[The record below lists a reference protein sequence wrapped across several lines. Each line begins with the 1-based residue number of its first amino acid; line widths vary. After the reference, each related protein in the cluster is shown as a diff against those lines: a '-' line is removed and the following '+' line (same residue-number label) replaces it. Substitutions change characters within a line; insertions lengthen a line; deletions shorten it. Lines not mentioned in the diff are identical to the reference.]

1 MGSSGFIKA
10 TLKGGLVFLVPVA
23 FVAINQGKAFEMI
36 LKVAKPLGDWLPV
49 ESFGGIAIANL
60 IAIFILLAI
69 CFVAGLVANL
79 PVVRSTVDRF
89 ESAFLSNIPGYTFAR
104 EMANSVVDA
113 ENAAEGLTPVIAHFD
128 DNAQLAFEIER
139 TQGGTVVLYLPGAP
153 NPWSGS
159 VIYMPEA
166 RVERLNMKTHEAIK
180 MIQVLG
186 KGSARFA
193 ESQA

>member
-1 MGSSGFIKA
+1 MGSSGFIKT

-23 FVAINQGKAFEMI
+23 FLAIILGKAFEMI

-69 CFVAGLVANL
+69 CFAAGLVANL
-79 PVVRSTVDRF
+79 PVVRSGVDRF
-89 ESAFLSNIPGYTFAR
+89 ESAFLSNLPGYSFAR
-104 EMANSVVDA
+104 GMVNSVVDA
-113 ENAAEGLTPVIAHFD
+113 ENAAEGLTSVIAHFD

>member
-23 FVAINQGKAFEMI
+23 FLAIILGKAFEMI

-49 ESFGGIAIANL
+49 EIFGGIAIANL

-139 TQGGTVVLYLPGAP
+139 TQGGTVALYLPGAP